1 MESLLRFAREARE
14 SLTPLLTASAFE
26 SAGMLT
32 ASEFVQAGDTLVLK
46 SPCWSWSAGLASHAR
61 EYLPK
66 DKQFL
71 INTGAHCRARAF
83 EVDVNE
89 QTEAGN
95 GVVGTESKEADAGAG
110 WHLVSDATQAQA
122 AAKAPSGGGGS
133 SSSDNDL
140 LDTSVLPD
148 LGSVFIDR
156 APSRTYDLSIV
167 FDNYYRTPRLFF
179 AGFDASGAPLSQFAC
194 FQDCVTDYVKKTV
207 TVERHPHLGTS
218 LLSVHPCQ
226 HAATMKKML
235 AAQAKACGTGRSTVK
250 SEHYLFVF
258 LKFISAVIPT
268 IEFDHT
274 MDLQGVGRK

>member
-1 MESLLRFAREARE
+1 
-14 SLTPLLTASAFE
+14 
-26 SAGMLT
+26 MLT

-83 EVDVNE
+83 EIDVNE
-89 QTEAGN
+89 Q
-95 GVVGTESKEADAGAG
+95 TESKEADAAAG
-110 WHLVSDATQAQA
+110 WHLVSDAPQPQA
-122 AAKAPSGGGGS
+122 AAKAPSGGGSSSSS

-167 FDNYYRTPRLFF
+167 FDNY
-179 AGFDASGAPLSQFAC
+179 
-194 FQDCVTDYVKKTV
+194 
-207 TVERHPHLGTS
+207 
-218 LLSVHPCQ
+218 
-226 HAATMKKML
+226 
-235 AAQAKACGTGRSTVK
+235 
-250 SEHYLFVF
+250 
-258 LKFISAVIPT
+258 
-268 IEFDHT
+268 
-274 MDLQGVGRK
+274 